1 VTSDS
6 TDTSV
11 VVIGGGQAGLSVS
24 YYLKRLGLDPGNEF
38 VVLDRGPGT
47 GGAWQFRWDALRIGS
62 AHRINDLPGMD
73 EIGVSFST
81 ADRTLPAKDVVAD
94 YYAQYEEHYGF
105 QIVRSA
111 AVSRVENAGDRMLVT
126 FSGEQGDEVVSTDIV
141 INATG
146 TWGSPFI
153 PWYPGRDSFAGRHV
167 HTAEYRDAAEF
178 AGQKVVVVGGGTSAI
193 GFLLELESVAEST
206 TWVSRRPIEFLED
219 GELNLEA
226 RVEAVAAQDEAARAG
241 RALPS
246 IVSGTGVPRTRRI
259 QAGIDRGL
267 LTARPMFASIE
278 PGGVRW
284 SNGSFQEADAIIW
297 STGFRPELRHLAPLK
312 LREREGGII
321 VAGGS
326 SWKEPRIF
334 FAGYGPQ
341 ASTIGANRA
350 GRSIAR
356 QAVATLSRLKR
367 VEREERDAR
376 EEQQRLEERMRQNAV
391 DSEAARAAA
400 FVAAAEA
407 ERAAAVAAASVI
419 PALVEPPERYAAPV
433 YSAAA
438 ESDDPTEPESAPQNE
453 PESDTVA
460 IDVIEPS
467 SETGETET
475 ETASE
480 VETEAE
486 PAAEPES
493 ESEPES
499 EFDIAPGWP
508 FAELE
513 DPAEPV
519 ESAPGNSGVDAHLP
533 WIAPADLPSDS
544 STATVWP
551 LATGYPVPAPAPT
564 EAAESEHA
572 ATEPEIDPEAQ
583 GAELTPDD
591 TEVLAHLPEL
601 GDEQLVVDDDPES
614 LSMAELLEHINAPE
628 GIAMPESSVES
639 DYAPSP
645 EWEVVAPAEFAPVP
659 APHDLAPEA
668 SAHEPS
674 DPETRDAPPEPVSAA
689 SHVIEAPH
697 WFTDDHAPSFFDEAP
712 SSADASGNNDD
723 QVPAHSSAERP
734 ATEPEVPHFRS
745 SFSPPEVDFAPFAGT
760 LPVPQ
765 VDERPAP
772 SATEPEEPHFRSSFS
787 PPEADLPS
795 FFDTLFMPPAP
806 AADDANDADGD
817 TNELPD
823 NPRTPRH

>member
-1 VTSDS
+1 MTSDSTASDS

-73 EIGVSFST
+73 EIGISFST
-81 ADRTLPAKDVVAD
+81 ADRTMPAKDVVAD

-126 FSGEQGDEVVSTDIV
+126 FSDGQGEQVVSTDIV

-167 HTAEYRDAAEF
+167 HTAEYADAAEF

-193 GFLLELESVAEST
+193 GFLLELESVAAST

-226 RVEAVAAQDEAARAG
+226 RVSAVAMQDEAARAG

-267 LTARPMFASIE
+267 LAARPMFASIE

-367 VEREERDAR
+367 IEREERDAR

-407 ERAAAVAAASVI
+407 ERAAADAVAAAAAVAAQI
-419 PALVEPPERYAAPV
+419 VGPAETPERNDSPEHSDTPEHVDSPERVDPPELVEPPALIEPPARYPAFGEPEPERE
-433 YSAAA
+433 AA
-438 ESDDPTEPESAPQNE
+438 EAATSDESPVAANSDQSPDTSDAPSIELVVDSTGHIEVIPTEP
-453 PESDTVA
+453 
-460 IDVIEPS
+460 
-467 SETGETET
+467 
-475 ETASE
+475 
-480 VETEAE
+480 
-486 PAAEPES
+486 PAAD
-493 ESEPES
+493 
-499 EFDIAPGWP
+499 F
-508 FAELE
+508 
-513 DPAEPV
+513 
-519 ESAPGNSGVDAHLP
+519 P
-533 WIAPADLPSDS
+533 WMAPADSAHRDS
-544 STATVWP
+544 STASVWP
-551 LATGYPVPAPAPT
+551 LATGYPVPAPDP
-564 EAAESEHA
+564 AAV
-572 ATEPEIDPEAQ
+572 P
-583 GAELTPDD
+583 AEVAETPADLSPDD
-591 TEVLAHLPEL
+591 AEVLAHIPEF
-601 GDEQLVVDDDPES
+601 GDDVIVIDDPDS
-614 LSMAELLEHINAPE
+614 LTMAELLEHINAPE
-628 GIAMPESSVES
+628 GMAMPESEG
-639 DYAPSP
+639 DPEYRQSP
-645 EWEVVAPAEFAPVP
+645 EWEVGTPTPA
-659 APHDLAPEA
+659 L
-668 SAHEPS
+668 
-674 DPETRDAPPEPVSAA
+674 PEPVLPEPALPAQDPPAQDPPAQDPPTPVSASSSA
-689 SHVIEAPH
+689 MDAPH
-697 WFTDDHAPSFFDEAP
+697 WFTDDHAPSFFDDVSSSAPAPESEEQPEQPHFRSSFSPPEPEAP
-712 SSADASGNNDD
+712 SFRGTFAAPEPDDHASRSA
-723 QVPAHSSAERP
+723 VAESED
-734 ATEPEVPHFRS
+734 EPGVPHFRS
-745 SFSPPEVDFAPFAGT
+745 SFSPPEAEF
-760 LPVPQ
+760 
-765 VDERPAP
+765 
-772 SATEPEEPHFRSSFS
+772 
-787 PPEADLPS
+787 PS
-795 FFDTLFMPPAP
+795 FFQTLSLPNAEPHDADAGN
-806 AADDANDADGD
+806 AADGDAYDPDGD
-817 TNELPD
+817 TNELTPG
-823 NPRTPRH
+823 TPRRPRH